1 MKKLTIFILPAMLLL
16 AAKPMAQT
24 TVKISGKVTDNNS
37 KPLQSVTVSLLQA
50 KDSSLVKAAVTGAD
64 GGFEFTTKKVD
75 SFLISYS
82 LVGFETKYAP
92 SFFLKAGENVTVPS
106 TSLLSVSNKLSA
118 VTVVSKKPMIEIR
131 ADKTVFN
138 VEASINATGSNAL
151 ELLQKSPG
159 MQVDNNDNIS
169 MKGKSG
175 VKVYVDG
182 KMMQLDT
189 KDLAAYLKSINSNDV
204 EAIEMISNPSAKYDA
219 SGNAGI
225 VNIRLKKNK
234 KFGTNG
240 STNLGFV
247 QGVTPK
253 GNGSV
258 NLNYRDKKINL
269 FSNVGANIGQYQNP
283 LRLYRIQK
291 DTAYKQ
297 MSLNQNSNKNI
308 NIKAGADYFMD
319 NKNTIGVLVTT
330 NFGDNEW
337 SSTTNTPIFYN
348 PTGKFVKNL

>member
-1 MKKLTIFILPAMLLL
+1 MKKLTFAFLAAVLLL
-16 AAKPMAQT
+16 IATPALAQT
-24 TVKISGKVTDNNS
+24 AGKITGKVTDASN
-37 KPLQSVTVSLLQA
+37 KPLQSVTVSLLQS
-50 KDSSLVKAAVTGAD
+50 KDSSLVKAAVSSAD
-64 GGFEFTTKKVD
+64 GVFEFSSKVD
-75 SFLISYS
+75 ASYLVS
-82 LVGFETKYAP
+82 YALVGFENKYSD
-92 SFFLKAGENVTVPS
+92 SFYVKRGEGYAVKSMQLKTVA
-106 TSLLSVSNKLSA
+106 NKLQG
-118 VTVVSKKPMIEIR
+118 VTVVAKKPMIEIH

-159 MQVDNNDNIS
+159 MQVDNNENIS
-169 MKGKSG
+169 MKGKTG

-189 KDLAAYLKSINSNDV
+189 KDLAAYLKSINSSDV

-247 QGVTPK
+247 EGVTPK

-269 FSNVGANIGQYQNP
+269 FSNAGVNIGMYENT
-283 LRLYRIQK
+283 LLLYLIQK
-291 DTAYKQ
+291 DTYYD
-297 MSLNQNSNKNI
+297 QNSVNRN
-308 NIKAGADYFMD
+308 NNTNFSIKGGADFFID
-319 NKNTIGVLVTT
+319 NKIPSV
-330 NFGDNEW
+330 
-337 SSTTNTPIFYN
+337 
-348 PTGKFVKNL
+348 